1 MKDQAP
7 CPQLSHVLF
16 FESPHELKVWR
27 ERLLATIPDFLLAFD
42 DLTKPAFESVFEAVV
57 L

>member
-1 MKDQAP
+1 
-7 CPQLSHVLF
+7 VLF